1 MSSRKFKTICQVI
14 ASLPE
19 RQSKFPAVQNK
30 ENHGWQDY
38 SWLEY
43 YDKIET
49 VACAL
54 LDLGVQPEDRV
65 AIMSNTRFEW
75 SQCDFAIMGL
85 GAITVP
91 IYQTLTADELKF
103 ILNNSKARFL
113 FVENSSTLKTFNE
126 VCEQCPS
133 VEKVIS
139 LTSLSETAEDRLS
152 WNDFL
157 ARGQQGKS
165 EHKKIFSSRCLQATP
180 TDTATILYTS
190 GTTGTPK
197 GVVLTH
203 EQIISEVSE
212 AFTHVGVY
220 DDDKMLTFLPY
231 AHILGRIEQW
241 GHVYFGL
248 TLSYAESIDRVRA
261 NLLEV
266 RPTIMVAVPRIFE
279 KVYAAI
285 HSQIEHN
292 PVTGKL
298 FRWAV
303 DIGKQ
308 AGDYR
313 LKRKSVPL
321 DLLLKFQLAD
331 RLVLHKVRDVF
342 GGQLR
347 FAISGGAPMARDIA
361 LFFHACGVLVL
372 EGYGLTETT
381 AAICVNTPYNYRFG
395 SVGTPIGDV
404 QLKIADD
411 GEILVKSKKVMK
423 EYYLDPQA
431 TKEAFTDGW
440 YHTGDIGEILPS
452 GDLKITDRKKD
463 LIKTAGG
470 KYVAPQRL
478 ENLLKLNP
486 FIANVLIHGDQKKYI
501 VALITLDTPS
511 ILKFAKERNITYKDY
526 DSLTQHPAVLEMVRK
541 GVAEAN
547 AHLASFETIKRFSIL
562 PRDFT
567 VEGGELTPSL
577 KVKRKVLDKKYAD
590 QIEALYN

>member
-1 MSSRKFKTICQVI
+1 MSLENFKTICHVV

-19 RQSKFPAVQNK
+19 RKSNHPAIQCK
-30 ENHGWQDY
+30 EKNQWQDY

-54 LDLGVQPEDRV
+54 LGLGVKAGDRV

-75 SQCDFAIMGL
+75 SQCDFAIMGI

-91 IYQTLTADELKF
+91 IYQTLTPDELEY

-113 FVENSSTLKTFNE
+113 FIENRATLKTYLQ
-126 VCEQCPS
+126 VKDQCPS
-133 VEKVIS
+133 IEKVICFEALRETDDNY
-139 LTSLSETAEDRLS
+139 LT

-157 ARGQQGKS
+157 ALGQQEKS
-165 EHKKIFSSRCLQATP
+165 SFKKVFETHCQQATP
-180 TDTATILYTS
+180 EQTATILYTS
-190 GTTGTPK
+190 GTTGIPK
-197 GVVLTH
+197 GVLLTH

-212 AFTHVGVY
+212 AFPHVGVV
-220 DDDKMLTFLPY
+220 DGDNMLTFLPY

-241 GHVYFGL
+241 GHLYFAL
-248 TLSYAESIDRVRA
+248 TLTYAESIDKVRS
-261 NLLEV
+261 NLLEI

-285 HSQIEHN
+285 YAQIGHSFIASHLFN
-292 PVTGKL
+292 WALDVGK
-298 FRWAV
+298 
-303 DIGKQ
+303 K
-308 AGDYR
+308 AGEYK
-313 LKRKSVPL
+313 LQRKSIPIE
-321 DLLLKFQLAD
+321 LLLQYQIAD
-331 RLVLHKVRDVF
+331 RLVLHKIRDAF
-342 GGQLR
+342 GGRLR

-361 LFFHACGVLVL
+361 LFFHACGVLIL

-404 QLKIADD
+404 QLKIAED
-411 GEILVKSKKVMK
+411 GEIMVKSKKVMK
-423 EYYLDPQA
+423 EYYLNPEA

-440 YHTGDIGEILPS
+440 YHTGDIGEILTS

-478 ENLLKLNP
+478 ENLLKMNA

-501 VALITLDTPS
+501 VALITLDPAY
-511 ILKFAKERNITYKDY
+511 LKNFAKERNLSYKDY
-526 DSLTQHPAVLEMVRK
+526 ESLTQHPAVLEMVRK
-541 GVAEAN
+541 GVAETN
-547 AHLASFETIKRFSIL
+547 SHLASYETIKRFSVL
-562 PRDFT
+562 TKDFT
-567 VEGGELTPSL
+567 VESGELTPSL
-577 KVKRKVLDKKYAD
+577 KVKRKVLDKNYAA
-590 QIEALYN
+590 QIEALYS